1 MTRTLFGPKAIAVVL
16 GILLILSAGST
27 ALAQSTATLQGTV
40 LDPQGG
46 VVPHAKVTV
55 RNLAT
60 GLERTTETDDSGN
73 FLVSALSV
81 GTYRVEVRREG
92 FKTFLQSGITLE
104 VDQRARLD
112 ITLQVG
118 SLGETVTVTSEAP
131 LVRTEDTTVG
141 GVVENRRIMDMPLN
155 GRFFLDLAN
164 LLPGTVSSTNP
175 RTFLAGGTAAGAFG
189 INTGGSREDQ
199 VNYLVEGINL
209 NDMVQ
214 NQITFQPNIEFIQEF
229 KIQASS
235 FGAELGRSSGAVVN
249 AVMRSGTNALHGDV
263 YEFLR
268 NDVLDARNF
277 FDLPR
282 SEAKAQTGREIAP
295 FKRNIFGGAVGGPI
309 RLPHFY
315 DGRNRTFFFA
325 TYEGRRQR
333 ESETLNAR
341 VPTAAERATITNPI
355 VQKLVGLL
363 PPENTPLGPG
373 GTGFN
378 FTGSGSKPRT
388 LDQATGKV
396 DHQLTKDDHLAVTYL
411 FQRDSRVEPSNIRAN
426 NIPGFGDFRPARRQF
441 ASINETHS
449 FGPRTVNEFRFGFNR
464 VRINFF
470 GITTVDAAAVGLNTG
485 ETGRGTLP
493 RILVG
498 SASSP
503 ILSFGN
509 PAAFP
514 QGRADSTFQ
523 YTDVLTL
530 SRGNHG
536 LKFGV
541 EFRRFWNNNFNSATR
556 GQIEFADLTAFL
568 NGNVRRFTKP
578 TGDISPALRVWAFNW
593 FVADDWKLRR
603 NFTLSLGLRYEFN
616 SVPNEIHDRLVVFDP
631 ATTSLRQMGTPG
643 FSQVHESDKN
653 NFGPRVGFAWDP
665 FGNGKT
671 AVRAAYGV
679 FFDQPVTNI
688 VTGLGG
694 NPPFRTTVDFT
705 TGGSSQVTVNN
716 LFGAPGAP
724 RAPVIAAVNR
734 SFTSDYV
741 QQWNMNIQQELF
753 RGTRVEVSYVG
764 SKGTHLRLIR
774 DINACAPSA
783 TGSCVRSFRPFPAFG
798 RILQNENSSKSNYNA
813 FWATV
818 ERRVSRGLLFNVN
831 YAWSKSID
839 INSVGSIDPQ
849 IQNPLNL
856 RAERAVSDFDA
867 RHRFTFSFVYE
878 LPFKLE
884 SAPAI
889 ARRFVAGWQITGVGT
904 FQSGTAV
911 APIVI
916 LTTDNSGTGDFF
928 DRPNLVGDPFAPGP
942 GCPQTRVPACWFNFA
957 AFAVPPRGQFGN
969 VGRNSLVGPGLS
981 NFDMGLFK
989 NNRIGE
995 RFNIQF
1001 RAQFYNLVNHTNFA
1015 SPTLGFPASFGV
1027 VKQTRAPRGD
1037 ASSSRQIEFGLKF
1050 YF

>member
-1 MTRTLFGPKAIAVVL
+1 MCPRPMRVGAIVALLSLFASVGPAWAQNAVLV
-16 GILLILSAGST
+16 
-27 ALAQSTATLQGTV
+27 GTV
-40 LDPQGG
+40 RDATGAAVPQASLTLSDLQKGLSLSTQSDNNG
-46 VVPHAKVTV
+46 NYEFPTV
-55 RNLAT
+55 RPGNYSLKA
-60 GLERTTETDDSGN
+60 ERN
-73 FLVSALSV
+73 
-81 GTYRVEVRREG
+81 G

-104 VDQRARLD
+104 VDQRAVLD
-112 ITLQVG
+112 VTLQVG
-118 SLGETVTVTSEAP
+118 SLTETVTVVGELP
-131 LVRTEDTTVG
+131 LIRTQDATVG
-141 GVVENRRIMDMPLN
+141 GVVENRRIIEMPLN

-175 RTFLAGGTAAGAFG
+175 RTFLAGGTAAGAFAF
-189 INTGGSREDQ
+189 NTAGSREDQ
-199 VNYLVEGINL
+199 INYLVEGINL

-235 FGAELGRSSGAVVN
+235 FSTELGRSSGAVVN
-249 AVMRSGTNALHGDV
+249 AVMRSGTNGLHGDV

-282 SEAKAQTGREIAP
+282 PVAKATTGREIPP
-295 FKRNIFGGAVGGPI
+295 FKRNIFGAAVGGPI
-309 RLPHFY
+309 WFPGLY

-325 TYEGRRQR
+325 SYEGRRQR
-333 ESETLNAR
+333 ESETFTAR
-341 VPTAAERATITNPI
+341 VPTPAERAGITNTTIQKI
-355 VQKLVGLL
+355 VALL
-363 PPENTPLGPG
+363 PPETNPLPPSGL
-373 GTGFN
+373 GFN

-396 DHQLTKDDHLAVTYL
+396 DHQLAKDDHLAVTYL

-441 ASINETHS
+441 ASINETHV

-464 VRINFF
+464 VRIAFF
-470 GITTVDAAAVGLNTG
+470 GITTVDAASVGLNTG
-485 ETGRGTLP
+485 ETGPGTLP
-493 RILVG
+493 RMLVG
-498 SASSP
+498 SATSP

-514 QGRADSTFQ
+514 QGRADTTFQ
-523 YTDVLTL
+523 LTDVISLT
-530 SRGNHG
+530 RGIHA
-536 LKFGV
+536 LKFGA
-541 EFRRFWNNNFNSATR
+541 EFRRFQNNNFNRATR
-556 GQIEFADLTAFL
+556 GQIEFADILAFL
-568 NGNVRRFTKP
+568 NGSVRRFTKP
-578 TGDISPALRVWAFNW
+578 TGDASPDIRAWALNW
-593 FVADDWKLRR
+593 FVQDDWKLRQ

-616 SVPNEIHDRLVVFDP
+616 SVPNEVGDRLVVFDP
-631 ATTSLRQMGTPG
+631 PTASLKQVGTSG
-643 FSQVHESDKN
+643 FSQVYNSDKN

-665 FGNGKT
+665 FGNKKT
-671 AVRAAYGV
+671 AIRAAYGI

-694 NPPFRTTVDFT
+694 NPPFRTTVDFNN
-705 TGGSSQVTVNN
+705 VTVSN
-716 LFGAPGAP
+716 LFGAAGTP
-724 RAPVIAAVNR
+724 RVPVLANVNQG
-734 SFTSDYV
+734 FTSDYV
-741 QQWNMNIQQELF
+741 QQWNLNIQQELF
-753 RGTRVEVSYVG
+753 RGTRVEVSYIG
-764 SKGTHLRLIR
+764 SKGTHLRLLR
-774 DINACAPSA
+774 NINACAPRA
-783 TGSCVRSFRPFPAFG
+783 TGSCVRPVSAFG
-798 RILQNENSSKSNYNA
+798 RINQDENSSSSNYHA
-813 FWATV
+813 LWLTV

-839 INSVGSIDPQ
+839 FNSVGSSNPQ

-884 SAPAI
+884 SAPGV
-889 ARRFVAGWQITGVGT
+889 ARRLAAGWQLTGVGT
-904 FQSGTAV
+904 FQSGSPL
-911 APIVI
+911 API

-942 GCPQTRVPACWFNFA
+942 GCSQTRIPACWFNPA
-957 AFAVPPRGQFGN
+957 AFAVPPKGQFGN
-969 VGRNSLVGPGLS
+969 AGRNLLVGPGLA
-981 NFDMGLFK
+981 NFDLGVFK
-989 NNRIGE
+989 NNRISE

-1015 SPTLGFPASFGV
+1015 SPTLSFPANFGV
-1027 VKQTRAPRGD
+1027 VRATRAPRGD
-1037 ASSSRQIEFGLKF
+1037 ASSSRQIEFGLKI